1 MIIRTN
7 LSSLVAQQNQSRA
20 ESALGTSIE
29 RLASGMRINSAKDD
43 AAGQAIANRFT
54 ANIKGLGQAARNTN
68 DGISMSQTAQGT
80 LDEINHRLQRIRELS
95 VQGLN
100 GIYNGET
107 GDAIQAEIN
116 LNLKEIDRLN
126 HWASFNGIPLLD
138 GTAGTRTLQ
147 VGAHDQDTLP
157 IDLGPPGFS
166 VEELGLIDLNI
177 QGSPNNITPVSVL
190 TGSSSRIP
198 LESPSTTVTYTPPDN
213 NPNLVRL
220 SSPSTSREVIQ
231 LNGTD
236 GRLTEVSINAS
247 HDTSTKLSNVSFTG
261 RDAVVVNTAQES
273 ISNWTYLDDSGNT
286 LSLSQLRLVRSAGK
300 YWLEHQYNGGTYYF
314 EAELTIHGD
323 QQKITVQAK
332 SDMRV
337 AKADMGGGTLQQV
350 NYAPAVPLS
359 TADYSLTLD
368 SNDELGNNNLKLV
381 HVGGYYYVEE
391 NLGSD
396 KYAYFKANVTIKTG
410 GAQNIVTV
418 DSSRTNKISTN
429 DQPYVNGTTT
439 AYLDPADPDIK
450 VNYED
455 LSGKTHLDV
464 MRADENGDHVFNIN
478 EFTNGEGAYKTAEVV
493 RNQDGRY
500 MLKTLN
506 GTAEVVLY
514 YPLYTQNSSG
524 SYQSSY
530 SVSTNVETG
539 ITTITM
545 READVAQRLR
555 TPANPLEAIDQAI
568 ARVDAKRSQLGALDN
583 RLESVINTNIETSHN
598 LMAARSR
605 IEDADYALE
614 VSNMTRAQILQQA
627 GTSVLAKANQLPQGV
642 LSLLQ

>member
-166 VEELGLIDLNI
+166 VQELGLIDLNI

-213 NPNLVRL
+213 NPNLVKL
-220 SSPSTSREVIQ
+220 SRPSSRDVIQ
-231 LNGTD
+231 LNGSD
-236 GRLTEVSINAS
+236 GRLTEVSRSAS
-247 HDTSTKLSNVSFTG
+247 HDTSTKTSNVSFTV
-261 RDAVVVNTAQES
+261 RDAVVEQTARES
-273 ISNWTYLDDSGNT
+273 ISSWAYQDDSGNA
-286 LSLSQLRLVRSAGK
+286 LSLSQPRLVQSAGK
-300 YWLEHQYNGGTYYF
+300 YWIEHQHNGGTYYY
-314 EAELTIHGD
+314 EAELTIQGYQH
-323 QQKITVQAK
+323 KITAQAK
-332 SDMRV
+332 SDVRV
-337 AKADMGGGTLQQV
+337 AEADMGGGTLQPV
-350 NYAPAVPLS
+350 NYAPAVSLA

-368 SNDELGNNNLKLV
+368 GNDELGNSNLKLV

-396 KYAYFKANVTIKTG
+396 KYAYYEASVTIKTG
-410 GAQNIVTV
+410 GAQNVVTV
-418 DSSRTNKISTN
+418 DSNRANKISAS

-450 VNYED
+450 VNYVD
-455 LSGKTHLDV
+455 LSGRTHLDV

-539 ITTITM
+539 ITTITL

-555 TPANPLEAIDQAI
+555 TPANPLEAIDQAM
-568 ARVDAKRSQLGALDN
+568 ARVDAKRSELGALDN

-605 IEDADYALE
+605 IEDADYAVE